1 MIKFFRKIRQEL
13 LANNKVSKYL
23 LYAIGEIALVVI
35 GILIALQINNN
46 NEERKLHTLQIQSLQ
61 EIKRALVSD
70 LKDIDF
76 NARRHRDAQISTDI
90 ILNALNTDLPYHDS
104 LGVHFERTT
113 NITIFLPSLGPYETL
128 KARGLDLIESDTLRN
143 AISGYYEQAIKFAMA
158 FEDANLRMWP
168 FKTELVLDY
177 FDEFLMFDTATPVDY
192 EKLKN
197 DRRFKSFLKMT
208 ARLRDIESNMYKNRM
223 HNDCT
228 NLMELIE
235 QEVTKGQ

>member
-1 MIKFFRKIRQEL
+1 MIKFFRKIRREL
-13 LANNKVSKYL
+13 LANNKAYKYL
-23 LYAIGEIALVVI
+23 LYAIGEIVLVVI
-35 GILIALQINNN
+35 GILIALQINNK

-76 NARRHRDAQISTDI
+76 NARRHRNAQISTDI

-104 LGVHFERTT
+104 LSVHFERTT

-168 FKTELVLDY
+168 FVTSCSINSIRFVQVLCIL
-177 FDEFLMFDTATPVDY
+177 FLNILDSISLSLAVI
-192 EKLKN
+192 
-197 DRRFKSFLKMT
+197 FKKDLNLLSFFNF
-208 ARLRDIESNMYKNRM
+208 S
-223 HNDCT
+223 
-228 NLMELIE
+228 
-235 QEVTKGQ
+235 